1 MNQLVSGASSTHPSG
16 TAGRREWVA
25 LSVLCLPLMIV
36 SMDVS
41 VLFFAAPF
49 IAEDLHPSAVQ
60 QLWIFDIY
68 GFVLA
73 GLLLTMGAVGD
84 RVGRRRL
91 LMIGAVG
98 FALSSLLAAFAP
110 SASVLILARAVLGVA
125 GSTLMPSTLALIRTM
140 FPDSAQRVKA
150 MSVWSAVMASGV
162 TIGPVISG
170 LLLDTYAWGS
180 VFLINIPA
188 MVLLLIVAP
197 TLLPESKSSVRP
209 RIDWVSSV
217 LVLASILPVTYGV
230 KTLAENGWALRPEAI
245 LAAGI
250 VVGIV
255 FTARQL
261 RLEHPLIDIRALLE
275 RHVGGSIL
283 VNLIGTFSL
292 MASSVVI
299 TQFLQSVLGLD
310 PLVAALWSVLPAVG
324 VGGAAPLAAKLSLG
338 FGRPRVMVGGFLV
351 AAIGFGVLT
360 QVRLHGFAPLAVA
373 LVGAGLVA
381 AGIVSIMTLVADYV
395 LGVAPADRAGAVGG
409 LIETSSELGGAFG
422 IAILGSVLAAAYR
435 TSATSLLPTGL
446 PEGVAAQARQTIAG
460 ASAVAQGMPAD
471 LGRRVVDASR
481 AAFVTAMHTASAVA
495 AVILVLTSVLTLIL
509 LRGRPQATAAP
520 ASPQDATTSA
530 PAQAR

>member
-1 MNQLVSGASSTHPSG
+1 MTSTTHPSG
-16 TAGRREWVA
+16 TAGRREWTA
-25 LSVLCLPLMIV
+25 LGVLCLPLMVV

-49 IAEDLHPSAVQ
+49 IAKDLHPSAVE

-84 RVGRRRL
+84 RIGRRRL

-110 SASVLILARAVLGVA
+110 SAGVLILARAVLGIA

-140 FPDSAQRVKA
+140 FPDPAQRIKA

-170 LLLDTYAWGS
+170 LLLDSYSWGS

-188 MVLLLIVAP
+188 MALLLIIAP
-197 TLLPESKSSVRP
+197 TLLPESKSAAP
-209 RIDWVSSV
+209 TPIDWLSG
-217 LVLASILPVTYGV
+217 LLALASILPVTYGV
-230 KTLAENGWALRPEAI
+230 KTLAENGWALRPELI

-250 VVGIV
+250 VIGIA

-283 VNLIGTFSL
+283 VNLIGSFAL

-310 PLVAALWSVLPAVG
+310 PLIAAFWSVLPAVG
-324 VGGAAPLAAKLSLG
+324 VGAAAPLAAKLSLMY
-338 FGRPRVMVGGFLV
+338 GRPRVMVGGFVV
-351 AAIGFGVLT
+351 AALGFGVLT
-360 QVRLHGFAPLAVA
+360 QVQLDGFAPLAVA

-381 AGIVSIMTLVADYV
+381 AGIVCVMTLVADYV

-409 LIETSSELGGAFG
+409 LIETSSELGGALG
-422 IAILGSVLAAAYR
+422 IALLGSVLAAAYKA
-435 TSATSLLPTGL
+435 SATTLLPAGL
-446 PEGVAAQARQTIAG
+446 PASVTDPARQTIAG
-460 ASAVAQGMPAD
+460 ASAAAQGLPA
-471 LGRRVVDASR
+471 GVAHQVVHASR
-481 AAFVTAMHTASAVA
+481 EAFVTAMHTTSAVA
-495 AVILVLTSVLTLIL
+495 VAVLVLTSVLTLFL
-509 LRGRPQATAAP
+509 LRGRQAPAATEVAPQAELVP
-520 ASPQDATTSA
+520 AGGG
-530 PAQAR
+530 R

>member
-1 MNQLVSGASSTHPSG
+1 MNQLVAGASRTHPSG

-49 IAEDLHPSAVQ
+49 IAEDLRPSAVE

-84 RVGRRRL
+84 RIGRRRL
-91 LMIGAVG
+91 LMLGAAG
-98 FALSSLLAAFAP
+98 FGLSSLLAAFAP
-110 SASVLILARAVLGVA
+110 SAPVLILARAVLGVA

-140 FPDSAQRVKA
+140 FPDAKQRVKA

-170 LLLDTYAWGS
+170 LLLENFFWGS

-209 RIDWVSSV
+209 RIDWISSV

-230 KTLAENGWALRPEAI
+230 KTIAEDGWAPRPEAI

-250 VVGIV
+250 VFGIL

-261 RLEHPLIDIRALLE
+261 RLKHPLIDIRALL
-275 RHVGGSIL
+275 
-283 VNLIGTFSL
+283 
-292 MASSVVI
+292 
-299 TQFLQSVLGLD
+299 
-310 PLVAALWSVLPAVG
+310 
-324 VGGAAPLAAKLSLG
+324 
-338 FGRPRVMVGGFLV
+338 
-351 AAIGFGVLT
+351 
-360 QVRLHGFAPLAVA
+360 
-373 LVGAGLVA
+373 
-381 AGIVSIMTLVADYV
+381 
-395 LGVAPADRAGAVGG
+395 
-409 LIETSSELGGAFG
+409 
-422 IAILGSVLAAAYR
+422 
-435 TSATSLLPTGL
+435 
-446 PEGVAAQARQTIAG
+446 
-460 ASAVAQGMPAD
+460 
-471 LGRRVVDASR
+471 
-481 AAFVTAMHTASAVA
+481 
-495 AVILVLTSVLTLIL
+495 
-509 LRGRPQATAAP
+509 
-520 ASPQDATTSA
+520 
-530 PAQAR
+530 

>member
-1 MNQLVSGASSTHPSG
+1 MLVLSHRIRSRGMNQLVAGASRTHPSG

-49 IAEDLHPSAVQ
+49 IAEDLRPSAVG

-73 GLLLTMGAVGD
+73 GMLLTMGAVGD
-84 RVGRRRL
+84 RIGRRRL
-91 LMIGAVG
+91 LMLGAAG
-98 FALSSLLAAFAP
+98 FGLNSLLAAFAP
-110 SASVLILARAVLGVA
+110 SAPVLILARAVLGVA

-140 FPDSAQRVKA
+140 FPDAKQRVKA

-170 LLLDTYAWGS
+170 LLLENFFWGS

-197 TLLPESKSSVRP
+197 TLLPESKSSARP
-209 RIDWVSSV
+209 RIDWISSV

-230 KTLAENGWALRPEAI
+230 KTIAEDGWAPRPEAI

-250 VVGIV
+250 VFGIL

-261 RLEHPLIDIRALLE
+261 RLKHPLIDIRALLE

-310 PLVAALWSVLPAVG
+310 PLVAALWSVLPAIA
-324 VGGAAPLAAKLSLG
+324 VGGAAPLAAKLSLRL
-338 FGRPRVMVGGFLV
+338 GRPRVMAGGFLV
-351 AAIGFGVLT
+351 AAAGFGVLA
-360 QVRLHGFAPLAVA
+360 QVRLHGFVPLAVA
-373 LVGAGLVA
+373 LAGAGLVA

-395 LGVAPADRAGAVGG
+395 
-409 LIETSSELGGAFG
+409 
-422 IAILGSVLAAAYR
+422 
-435 TSATSLLPTGL
+435 
-446 PEGVAAQARQTIAG
+446 
-460 ASAVAQGMPAD
+460 
-471 LGRRVVDASR
+471 
-481 AAFVTAMHTASAVA
+481 
-495 AVILVLTSVLTLIL
+495 
-509 LRGRPQATAAP
+509 
-520 ASPQDATTSA
+520 
-530 PAQAR
+530 